1 MELHK
6 TSTNVKLLENAQRPF
21 YRLHPDIIVEISEY
35 LDPRVC
41 NNRYEPLLCATRI
54 CRGWR
59 DTLISQPSRWSFISA
74 SRPDLIPCL
83 LDRSK
88 RAQLDVHIIPRRLTE
103 VIGYINPHVHRL
115 SSLHLELN
123 YDSSR
128 AFAALRDLS
137 AAPKLCRLTIE
148 CLEFPDAPEPTPEII
163 NPAPSLHY
171 LQLFGFPVTPEL
183 NRLRSL
189 TVVGLDA
196 SNATPKT
203 VLDLLSRNPLLKVFR
218 LWGSYSPEAL
228 NGESGHP
235 PRSIILNHLE
245 TLWSEM
251 TPLVHLEALSPPH
264 GARIFSGF
272 ARRGSRH
279 SVGGSH
285 TASFP
290 IPASFSNL
298 QDLRKLSLV
307 DQGNFYV
314 KLEGEKGSITYCMSR
329 DRPFSAGTFS
339 GVPLEEVTDA
349 TYELSHL
356 YWHGPAVGPI
366 TSQSMISRIVCGMV
380 RLQKLEL
387 SCGAKEAEYFVLV
400 LHSPNVCRDLK
411 VLVLSHC
418 VGLHRQIRGLAG
430 LAEGRKAAGMG
441 LDVVRIVY
449 SNIGQLKATFEQGGV
464 TRLERAVGTL
474 EYAEVEPNRWG
485 RSSLRSDP
493 DVGVDQPYIFF

>member
-1 MELHK
+1 ML
-6 TSTNVKLLENAQRPF
+6 F
-21 YRLHPDIIVEISEY
+21 
-35 LDPRVC
+35 
-41 NNRYEPLLCATRI
+41 
-54 CRGWR
+54 
-59 DTLISQPSRWSFISA
+59 
-74 SRPDLIPCL
+74 
-83 LDRSK
+83 RS
-88 RAQLDVHIIPRRLTE
+88 
-103 VIGYINPHVHRL
+103 
-115 SSLHLELN
+115 
-123 YDSSR
+123 
-128 AFAALRDLS
+128 
-137 AAPKLCRLTIE
+137 
-148 CLEFPDAPEPTPEII
+148 
-163 NPAPSLHY
+163 
-171 LQLFGFPVTPEL
+171 
-183 NRLRSL
+183 
-189 TVVGLDA
+189 
-196 SNATPKT
+196 
-203 VLDLLSRNPLLKVFR
+203 
-218 LWGSYSPEAL
+218 
-228 NGESGHP
+228 
-235 PRSIILNHLE
+235 NHLE
-245 TLWSEM
+245 ILWSEM

-272 ARRGSRH
+272 ARRSGRH
-279 SVGGSH
+279 SAGGSH

-380 RLQKLEL
+380 RLQKLKL
-387 SCGAKEAEYFVLV
+387 SCGAKEVEYFVLV

-418 VGLHRQIRGLAG
+418 VGLHRQMRGLAG

-441 LDVVRIVY
+441 LDIVRIVY
-449 SNIGQLKATFEQGGV
+449 SNIGQLKATFEQGDV

-474 EYAEVEPNRWG
+474 EYVEVEPNRWG
-485 RSSLRSDP
+485 RSSLRPDP
-493 DVGVDQPYIFF
+493 DVGVDQPYIF